1 MTAHREN
8 NRPRRERLGFFT
20 PTAADGGDSQI
31 DALGDVL
38 YALTPA
44 AAIQIV

>member
-1 MTAHREN
+1 MHTEFLFLDR
-8 NRPRRERLGFFT
+8 
-20 PTAADGGDSQI
+20 QI

-44 AAIQIV
+44 ELKIVEQNR